1 MKGLDALPDVVLLP
15 SIKKVQI
22 EGFKKSLA
30 LYSIKNK
37 YWSYIG
43 TKVRKGNFLWLFLA
57 HISRIYKIM
66 KTVT

>member
-22 EGFKKSLA
+22 EGFKESVA

-37 YWSYIG
+37 SWSYIG
-43 TKVRKGNFLWLFLA
+43 TEVRKGIFLWLF
-57 HISRIYKIM
+57 
-66 KTVT
+66 

>member
-22 EGFKKSLA
+22 ESFKKSLA

-43 TKVRKGNFLWLFLA
+43 TKVRKGNFLWLF
-57 HISRIYKIM
+57 
-66 KTVT
+66 

>member
-22 EGFKKSLA
+22 EGFKESVA
-30 LYSIKNK
+30 LCSIKNK

-43 TKVRKGNFLWLFLA
+43 TKAWKGIFLWLF
-57 HISRIYKIM
+57 
-66 KTVT
+66 